1 VKQGRLRGGLPWLI
15 LIGFFLGA
23 MGYVLTALPED
34 REAVSRRPPAA
45 PAAMPA
51 APDDGL
57 SDSHDGYTLRPVTVP
72 TGRGAAVPLAFRV
85 HGPDGRPAVGYAP
98 LQERP
103 LHLYVV
109 REDLQFYQHL
119 HPELAGDTWTANVRV
134 PDGGVYRAYAEFV
147 PEPRSELASPAGPAG
162 LARPAR
168 AVGHPTVLGTRFI
181 IAGDT
186 RTVPVPAPAA
196 HASTGG
202 FGVRRLDG
210 TAPVAADRPAALRFQ
225 VLDRGGRPVPDLEPY
240 LGAYAHVS
248 AFDVYTQALTHL
260 HPVASASAS
269 GPPADGT
276 LTFHARFANR
286 GEQRLFLQ
294 FRAGGAVRQAAF
306 TVAVT

>member
-1 VKQGRLRGGLPWLI
+1 MRLGQPRGTLPWFI
-15 LIGFFLGA
+15 LIGFFLGTV
-23 MGYVLTALPED
+23 GYVLTVAED
-34 REAVSRRPPAA
+34 REAVGRRPLAA
-45 PAAMPA
+45 PAVGPASKPA

-57 SDSHDGYTLRPVTVP
+57 SGSHDGYTLRPVTVP

-85 HGPDGRPAVGYAP
+85 LGPDGRPAAGYAP

-119 HPELAGDTWTANVRV
+119 HPEPAGDTWTASVRV
-134 PDGGVYRAYAEFV
+134 PDGGVYRAYAEFL
-147 PEPRSELASPAGPAG
+147 PLDRAGS
-162 LARPAR
+162 
-168 AVGHPTVLGTRFI
+168 GHPTVLGMRFI

-186 RTVPVPAPAA
+186 RAVPVPAPAA
-196 HASTGG
+196 RASAGG
-202 FGVRRLDG
+202 FTVRRLDG
-210 TAPVAADRPAALRFQ
+210 ALPVAADRPAALRFQ
-225 VLDRGGRPVPDLEPY
+225 VLDDGGRAVPGLQPY

-260 HPVASASAS
+260 HPVMSASAP
-269 GPPADGT
+269 GPPLDGT

-294 FRAGGAVRQAAF
+294 FRVGGAVRQAAF